1 MLHVLL
7 SVAGASLLGSLHCA
21 GMCGGFVAFYAG
33 GDGSSKQ
40 MNWAHATYSLGRLLT
55 YSLVGLAAGALGS
68 IADVAST
75 TLGLGKVAAV
85 VAGSVML
92 VWGSALLLGA
102 LGVRLPSVKLL
113 RRLPDGMGR
122 RLGRVMDRA
131 RSQPPTLR
139 AFILGISTTLL
150 PCGWLYAF
158 AVAAAGTASPTWGAL
173 VMAAFW
179 SGTLPVM
186 LGLGVGMKHLG
197 ARLRRHLP
205 TLSALVLIVVGAASV
220 LGRLRMDEMV
230 RDATQSLDQRA
241 KTLGAS
247 ADLPTGAPCCAHE
260 Q

>member
-1 MLHVLL
+1 MLQVLL

-33 GDGSSKQ
+33 GDGSAKQ
-40 MNWAHATYSLGRLLT
+40 FNWAHVTYNGGRLLT
-55 YSLVGLAAGALGS
+55 YSLVGFAAGGLGS
-68 IADVAST
+68 IADVASA
-75 TLGLGKVAAV
+75 TLGLGSVAAAI
-85 VAGSVML
+85 AGSVML
-92 VWGSALLLGA
+92 LWGAALLLGA
-102 LGVRLPSVKLL
+102 LGVRLPKLRL
-113 RRLPDGMGR
+113 LGRLPDGMGR
-122 RLGRVMDRA
+122 RLGQIMERA

-158 AVAAAGTASPTWGAL
+158 AVAAAGTASPLWGAL

-186 LGLGVGMKHLG
+186 LGLGLGMKHLG

-220 LGRLRMDEMV
+220 LGRLNMDVMV
-230 RDATQSLDQRA
+230 REATQSLDQRA
-241 KTLGAS
+241 KALGPS
-247 ADLPTGAPCCAHE
+247 AEAPTGAPCCAHDD
-260 Q
+260 